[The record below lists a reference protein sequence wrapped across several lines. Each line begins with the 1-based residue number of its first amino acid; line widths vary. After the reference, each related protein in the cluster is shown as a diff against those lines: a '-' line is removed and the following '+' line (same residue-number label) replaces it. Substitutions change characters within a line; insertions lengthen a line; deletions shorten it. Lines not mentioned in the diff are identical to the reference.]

1 MTKVRSIIAALLVAW
16 GMISDHTLPRSVID
30 LFRMQVPTRIVLFCF
45 PLTGILAGLIAAI
58 PAFCASLLF
67 NRFAGALVFTICGAL
82 LLFFRDSGRGL
93 ALLVSYINARLTGVP
108 PAIAFQRC
116 DASLSNVLRNPVV
129 MLLTGIG
136 VMIILGM
143 LFALFYRGAALWLAA
158 VCGADA
164 MVQARLCL
172 ESNRNT
178 DLPFIQGGAKGQ
190 RYLAISSV
198 ILAVLL
204 LLIFPKVAA
213 LGVFVVL
220 WVWFW
225 RELPGTEEF
234 KDGLSADW
242 ITLCGFWAALITLL
256 CGMGLL

>member
-1 MTKVRSIIAALLVAW
+1 MTKIRRIIAAFLVAW
-16 GMISDHTLPRSVID
+16 GMISDYTLPRSIISH
-30 LFRMQVPTRIVLFCF
+30 FRMQIPTKLVLFCF
-45 PLTGILAGLIAAI
+45 PLTGVAAGVIASI
-58 PAFCASLLF
+58 PALFVSLLF
-67 NRFAGALVFTICGAL
+67 NRLAGALVFTFCGAL

-93 ALLVSYINARLTGVP
+93 ALLASYINARMTGVP

-116 DASLSNVLRNPVV
+116 DSSLANVLRNPVV
-129 MLLTGIG
+129 MLFTGIG
-136 VMIILGM
+136 IMLILGM

-172 ESNRNT
+172 ESDRNSK
-178 DLPFIQGGAKGQ
+178 LPFIQGGAKGHNA
-190 RYLAISSV
+190 LAVSSV

-204 LLIFPKVAA
+204 LLIFRKIAA

-225 RELPGTEEF
+225 RELPGAEEF
-234 KDGLSADW
+234 RDGLSPDW
-242 ITLCGFWAALITLL
+242 ITLSGFWAALITLL